1 MNAIMTTGNNALTP
15 TSMES
20 AIQLAEM
27 MARGKLVPSH
37 LHNSPGDCLMVIEAS
52 MRWQMSPFAVA
63 QCTSV
68 IQGKLMF
75 EGKLVA
81 AALNASGLLSS
92 RLDYEFSGAGQQR
105 AVIVRATVKGEA
117 KPREV
122 TVFLADAKTSNSLWT
137 KQPDQ
142 QLVYAGTRV
151 WARRHAPEV
160 MLGVYAPEEFDRAE
174 PFAGPTI
181 EAEAPQPPLD
191 PRLSQM
197 ALAEVDAARRK
208 AINDSI
214 PLKAAAAATPRA
226 PRKADPVVYEDAP
239 DPLDETD
246 GRQWL
251 LNLDVA
257 LANAQSQDEVVAI
270 GGHASVGHATASAP
284 EHVKR
289 RVSELLAQAFARFA
303 PDGDAD
309 LDEVVIKGEAQP
321 GGRLMPDNPT
331 PEAAAAL
338 CLMFAALWDA
348 FQEGIGIEACDLEV
362 MVQNTG
368 LAVWLPATEEDVR
381 ANEGLELE
389 VGDTLLKLTE
399 EGRAVVKAGR
409 R

>member
-1 MNAIMTTGNNALTP
+1 
-15 TSMES
+15 MES

-81 AALNASGLLSS
+81 AALNASGILSA

-105 AVIVRATVKGEA
+105 AVIVRGTLRGET

-174 PFAGPTI
+174 PFTGPTI
-181 EAEAPQPPLD
+181 DAEPPT
-191 PRLSQM
+191 
-197 ALAEVDAARRK
+197 DARK
-208 AINDSI
+208 ALNDSI
-214 PLKAAAAATPRA
+214 PLRSAAAATPRA
-226 PRKADPVVYEDAP
+226 PRKADPMVYDDAEP

-270 GGHASVGHATASAP
+270 GGHASVGHATANAP

-289 RVSELLAQAFARFA
+289 RVSELLAKAFARFA

-309 LDEVVIKGEAQP
+309 MDEVVIKGEEH
-321 GGRLMPDNPT
+321 L
-331 PEAAAAL
+331 AA
-338 CLMFAALWDA
+338 
-348 FQEGIGIEACDLEV
+348 G
-362 MVQNTG
+362 
-368 LAVWLPATEEDVR
+368 
-381 ANEGLELE
+381 
-389 VGDTLLKLTE
+389 
-399 EGRAVVKAGR
+399 
-409 R
+409 

>member
-81 AALNASGLLSS
+81 AALNASGILSS

-174 PFAGPTI
+174 PFNGPTI
-181 EAEAPQPPLD
+181 DADSPQTRSSVSKMTEITSRRGCAPSGTRRHERRSPCAQSPPPHRARPARPTRRSTTPAASREPQRTDEQWEVWIDKLRAACAVLEAP
-191 PRLSQM
+191 
-197 ALAEVDAARRK
+197 
-208 AINDSI
+208 
-214 PLKAAAAATPRA
+214 
-226 PRKADPVVYEDAP
+226 
-239 DPLDETD
+239 
-246 GRQWL
+246 
-251 LNLDVA
+251 
-257 LANAQSQDEVVAI
+257 
-270 GGHASVGHATASAP
+270 
-284 EHVKR
+284 
-289 RVSELLAQAFARFA
+289 
-303 PDGDAD
+303 
-309 LDEVVIKGEAQP
+309 P
-321 GGRLMPDNPT
+321 GG
-331 PEAAAAL
+331 
-338 CLMFAALWDA
+338 
-348 FQEGIGIEACDLEV
+348 G
-362 MVQNTG
+362 
-368 LAVWLPATEEDVR
+368 
-381 ANEGLELE
+381 
-389 VGDTLLKLTE
+389 GD
-399 EGRAVVKAGR
+399 R
-409 R
+409 RQGPQ

>member
-1 MNAIMTTGNNALTP
+1 MNAIVPAGNTALTP

-81 AALNASGLLSS
+81 AALNASGILSS
-92 RLDYEFSGAGQQR
+92 RLDYDFSGKDAQR
-105 AVIVRATVKGEA
+105 AVTVRGTLKGET

-122 TVFLADAKTSNSLWT
+122 TVFLADAKTTNNMWT

-174 PFAGPTI
+174 PFSGPTLEHDAR
-181 EAEAPQPPLD
+181 EAIN
-191 PRLSQM
+191 
-197 ALAEVDAARRK
+197 AEV
-208 AINDSI
+208 

-226 PRKADPVVYEDAP
+226 ARVVDPTPYDAGP
-239 DPLDETD
+239 DPLEETN
-246 GRQWL
+246 GAKWL
-251 LNLDVA
+251 RNLDVL
-257 LANAQSQDEVVAI
+257 LANAQSQSEVVEI
-270 GGHASVGHATASAP
+270 GGHRRVRDATRDAP
-284 EHVKR
+284 LDVKR
-289 RVSELLAQAFARFA
+289 RISELLANAYARF
-303 PDGDAD
+303 P
-309 LDEVVIKGEAQP
+309 EE
-321 GGRLMPDNPT
+321 
-331 PEAAAAL
+331 PEAA
-338 CLMFAALWDA
+338 
-348 FQEGIGIEACDLEV
+348 DLPEV
-362 MVQNTG
+362 
-368 LAVWLPATEEDVR
+368 EI
-381 ANEGLELE
+381 
-389 VGDTLLKLTE
+389 VGESK
-399 EGRAVVKAGR
+399 VMAG
-409 R
+409 

>member
-174 PFAGPTI
+174 PFIGQTI
-181 EAEAPQPPLD
+181 EAEAPSAARQASTTASRCAQPP
-191 PRLSQM
+191 PPHRARHARLIRWST
-197 ALAEVDAARRK
+197 ALTRLTDCSRR
-208 AINDSI
+208 
-214 PLKAAAAATPRA
+214 L
-226 PRKADPVVYEDAP
+226 
-239 DPLDETD
+239 
-246 GRQWL
+246 
-251 LNLDVA
+251 
-257 LANAQSQDEVVAI
+257 
-270 GGHASVGHATASAP
+270 
-284 EHVKR
+284 
-289 RVSELLAQAFARFA
+289 
-303 PDGDAD
+303 
-309 LDEVVIKGEAQP
+309 
-321 GGRLMPDNPT
+321 
-331 PEAAAAL
+331 
-338 CLMFAALWDA
+338 
-348 FQEGIGIEACDLEV
+348 
-362 MVQNTG
+362 
-368 LAVWLPATEEDVR
+368 
-381 ANEGLELE
+381 
-389 VGDTLLKLTE
+389 
-399 EGRAVVKAGR
+399 
-409 R
+409 

>member
-122 TVFLADAKTSNSLWT
+122 TVFLADAKTSNALWT

-174 PFAGPTI
+174 PFTGQTI
-181 EAEAPQPPLD
+181 EAEAPQPPPD
-191 PRLSQM
+191 HRLSQM

-208 AINDSI
+208 ALNDTI
-214 PLKAAAAATPRA
+214 PLRSAAAATPRA
-226 PRKADPVVYEDAP
+226 ERKAGPVYDAP

-270 GGHASVGHATASAP
+270 GGHASVGHATANAP

-289 RVSELLAQAFARFA
+289 RVTELLAKAFARFA
-303 PDGDAD
+303 PDSDAD
-309 LDEVVIKGEAQP
+309 LDDVVIRNEEK
-321 GGRLMPDNPT
+321 
-331 PEAAAAL
+331 
-338 CLMFAALWDA
+338 
-348 FQEGIGIEACDLEV
+348 
-362 MVQNTG
+362 
-368 LAVWLPATEEDVR
+368 LAS
-381 ANEGLELE
+381 G
-389 VGDTLLKLTE
+389 
-399 EGRAVVKAGR
+399 
-409 R
+409 

>member
-81 AALNASGLLSS
+81 AALNASGILSS

-105 AVIVRATVKGEA
+105 AVIVRGTLRGET

-174 PFAGPTI
+174 PFAGQTI
-181 EAEAPQPPLD
+181 DADKPSEARQ
-191 PRLSQM
+191 
-197 ALAEVDAARRK
+197 
-208 AINDSI
+208 AINDAT
-214 PLKAAAAATPRA
+214 PLQPLRSVAAATPR
-226 PRKADPVVYEDAP
+226 PERKVDPTPYEADPAQNRFYRQKPV
-239 DPLDETD
+239 DETEPRETD
-246 GRQWL
+246 EERWKRNL
-251 LNLDVA
+251 LA
-257 LANAQSQDEVVAI
+257 KLASAQSRADVVAV
-270 GGHASVGHATASAP
+270 GALKSVHAAQAAGIP
-284 EHVKR
+284 E
-289 RVSELLAQAFARFA
+289 LAVWVTKALNDAFARFPA
-303 PDGDAD
+303 DETEAVDDD
-309 LDEVVIKGEAQP
+309 LDEVAIAGEHN
-321 GGRLMPDNPT
+321 L
-331 PEAAAAL
+331 AA
-338 CLMFAALWDA
+338 
-348 FQEGIGIEACDLEV
+348 G
-362 MVQNTG
+362 
-368 LAVWLPATEEDVR
+368 
-381 ANEGLELE
+381 
-389 VGDTLLKLTE
+389 
-399 EGRAVVKAGR
+399 
-409 R
+409 

>member
-1 MNAIMTTGNNALTP
+1 MTTGNNALTP

-105 AVIVRATVKGEA
+105 AVIVRATVKGET

-174 PFAGPTI
+174 PFTGPTI
-181 EAEAPQPPLD
+181 DAEPPT
-191 PRLSQM
+191 
-197 ALAEVDAARRK
+197 DARK
-208 AINDSI
+208 ALNDSI
-214 PLKAAAAATPRA
+214 PLRSAAAATPRA
-226 PRKADPVVYEDAP
+226 PRKADPMVYDDAEP

-270 GGHASVGHATASAP
+270 GGHASVGHATANAP

-289 RVSELLAQAFARFA
+289 RVSELLAKAFARFA

-309 LDEVVIKGEAQP
+309 MDEVVIKGEEH
-321 GGRLMPDNPT
+321 L
-331 PEAAAAL
+331 AA
-338 CLMFAALWDA
+338 
-348 FQEGIGIEACDLEV
+348 G
-362 MVQNTG
+362 
-368 LAVWLPATEEDVR
+368 
-381 ANEGLELE
+381 
-389 VGDTLLKLTE
+389 
-399 EGRAVVKAGR
+399 
-409 R
+409 